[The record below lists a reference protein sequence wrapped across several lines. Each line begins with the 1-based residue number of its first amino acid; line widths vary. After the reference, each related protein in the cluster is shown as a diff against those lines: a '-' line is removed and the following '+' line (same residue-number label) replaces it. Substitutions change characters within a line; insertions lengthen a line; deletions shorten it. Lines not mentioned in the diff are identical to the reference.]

1 MVHSP
6 YAAQV
11 QPLTTNTVKS
21 ISLLSATLDLFATTQ
36 WRKFFG
42 RTDAWQ
48 ATNERAAKTEG
59 DGEGGTAEGRVSECI
74 RRVIFS
80 SCCCCCCTIANCF
93 DLTSLPICDS
103 RLCGLRAAYL
113 FALAS
118 KWPKERDG
126 SEERKRDRVCIRVR
140 VRWGERGLDS
150 FRNSIMRGEATAF
163 TRVGGKCIILLST
176 SG

>member
-1 MVHSP
+1 MRGK
-6 YAAQV
+6 Q
-11 QPLTTNTVKS
+11 
-21 ISLLSATLDLFATTQ
+21 
-36 WRKFFG
+36 R
-42 RTDAWQ
+42 
-48 ATNERAAKTEG
+48 TNELRRRKGRAK
-59 DGEGGTAEGRVSECI
+59 GGTAEGRVSECI

-80 SCCCCCCTIANCF
+80 SCCCCCTIANCF

-126 SEERKRDRVCIRVR
+126 SEERKRDRVYIRVR